1 MRRTKSH
8 RQALERALTAFPNVQ
23 RCEIAKRPVRELAFV
38 MDLLR
43 RTHADRS
50 TVQERVRWYGR
61 IPARGLAGWEEEALE
76 WGRIN
81 IGEAN

>member
-1 MRRTKSH
+1 MRRTKSP
-8 RQALERALTAFPNVQ
+8 RQAVERLQQAFRVASP
-23 RCEIAKRPVRELAFV
+23 EIPRKPVRELAF
-38 MDLLR
+38 MLDLLR

-50 TVQERVRWYGR
+50 AVQERVRWYGR